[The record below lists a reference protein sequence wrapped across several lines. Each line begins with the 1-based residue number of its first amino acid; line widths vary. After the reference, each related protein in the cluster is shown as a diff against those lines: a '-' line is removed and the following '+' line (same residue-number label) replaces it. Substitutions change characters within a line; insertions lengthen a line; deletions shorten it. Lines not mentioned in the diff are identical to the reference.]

1 MDGGGAVEKRGRKER
16 GIDNKK
22 KCKAKK
28 KKKMKKN
35 VVSVFFT
42 VPHPRRRLCRRDEGS
57 LSRQLQRKGK
67 VSFAG
72 KEREWERAEKEEE
85 QRN

>member
-28 KKKMKKN
+28 KKKIMEN
-35 VVSVFFT
+35 TSLGINVSVYRVNDISDPAVKFKLEAT
-42 VPHPRRRLCRRDEGS
+42 YY
-57 LSRQLQRKGK
+57 K
-67 VSFAG
+67 
-72 KEREWERAEKEEE
+72 
-85 QRN
+85 